1 MIVIEKGR
9 PIWIS
14 LLLMVLL
21 SNIVLYNTQL
31 GTNMLPAETKGVV
44 FGSLLDL
51 IIVLPILFMLSQ
63 RKFSIKTAILTAATG
78 CILAR
83 VLIPNAMLKPFMAV
97 TWAGVAIEVVIIAF
111 ELMLIVTFVRYLP
124 KILSS
129 VKESRLPTSFAF
141 PEAVNQYVKKNP
153 IVQVLCS
160 ELFMFYYAIFAWRK
174 KAPEGITLHKNS
186 SYMAFMLMIIHAII
200 IETLGFHWWL
210 HEKSM
215 ILSIVLLVLNVYSV
229 FYFLAEMNAVRL
241 NPIHL
246 TKNAMYISFGITKR
260 IRVSY
265 EEIEMIIEEPEE
277 LEKKIQKDT
286 LSFIAREFED
296 AKPQMILQLKRPVK
310 ATLLMGIEKEY
321 TKVAIRCDQPAEL
334 KMALHRGM
342 LTK

>member
-1 MIVIEKGR
+1 MDF
-9 PIWIS
+9 

-83 VLIPNAMLKPFMAV
+83 VLIPNPMLKPFMAV

-141 PEAVNQYVKKNP
+141 PEAVNQYVKRIPLFKCFAQNY
-153 IVQVLCS
+153 LCS
-160 ELFMFYYAIFAWRK
+160 IMLYLLGERRRQKGLRFTKTLAIW
-174 KAPEGITLHKNS
+174 L
-186 SYMAFMLMIIHAII
+186 FMLMIIHAII

-229 FYFLAEMNAVRL
+229 FTF
-241 NPIHL
+241 
-246 TKNAMYISFGITKR
+246 
-260 IRVSY
+260 
-265 EEIEMIIEEPEE
+265 
-277 LEKKIQKDT
+277 
-286 LSFIAREFED
+286 
-296 AKPQMILQLKRPVK
+296 
-310 ATLLMGIEKEY
+310 
-321 TKVAIRCDQPAEL
+321 
-334 KMALHRGM
+334 
-342 LTK
+342 